1 MNIMKQ
7 KREKKHRIKLNN
19 LGEEI
24 ELVAFIIGILKVSTQ
39 FDLVQ
44 YTVVL
49 PLQNKTIQLKIYTN
63 KIKLNKKTTKNTKN
77 ITFMNSPN
85 EKFKGGRAKLFIIFF
100 FPIDFYSL

>member
-7 KREKKHRIKLNN
+7 KRKKKYRIKLNN
-19 LGEEI
+19 FGEEI

-49 PLQNKTIQLKIYTN
+49 PL
-63 KIKLNKKTTKNTKN
+63 
-77 ITFMNSPN
+77 
-85 EKFKGGRAKLFIIFF
+85 
-100 FPIDFYSL
+100 